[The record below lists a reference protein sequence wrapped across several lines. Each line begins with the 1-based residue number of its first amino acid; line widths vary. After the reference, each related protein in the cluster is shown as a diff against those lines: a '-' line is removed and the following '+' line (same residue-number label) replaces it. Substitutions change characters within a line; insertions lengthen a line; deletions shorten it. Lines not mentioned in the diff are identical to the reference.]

1 MMTSALLLALL
12 ASCGSVKSPH
22 ELTIAVIPMGTTHEF
37 WKSIHA
43 GAVTAAREIGGVKI
57 IWKGPLREDDRD
69 EQVRII
75 EDFTASRVS
84 AILLSPM
91 DDRTFIRPVME
102 AKRAGIPTVL
112 VNSSL
117 QGDSHVSFVATDN
130 YRGGVLAAEHMGKI
144 TGGKGKLIIIRLNE
158 ADVTTMERVRG
169 FRDTVT
175 SKFPGLE
182 IISENQYAGVTTETA
197 FRTGENLF
205 NRYPDAT
212 ALFTPNESST
222 FGFLRVLQ
230 DRGLAGKICFIGFDS
245 SNKLIEALRKGE
257 IHGLVIQN
265 PFAMGYMG
273 VKVAIAYLRGE
284 RVEKRIDTGV
294 ILASPE
300 NMDDPE
306 VKKLLKPDLSVL
318 GTQQAK
324 QQTPI
329 GVPPFLPR

>member
-1 MMTSALLLALL
+1 MKEIREKPGAKVMIMVLMLVLLMLLA
-12 ASCGSVKSPH
+12 ACGSGKTPR

-57 IWKGPLREDDRD
+57 LWKGPLREDDRD

-75 EDFTASRVS
+75 EDITSSRVN

-117 QGDSHVSFVATDN
+117 QGDFHVSFVATDN

-158 ADVTTMERVRG
+158 ADVTTMERVKG
-169 FRDTVT
+169 FRDTIT
-175 SKFPGLE
+175 SRFPGIE
-182 IISENQYAGVTTETA
+182 IISENQYAGVTTESA

-205 NRYPDAT
+205 NRYPEAT

-230 DRGLAGKICFIGFDS
+230 DRGLAGKIIFIGFDS
-245 SNKLIEALRKGE
+245 SEKLIEALRKRE
-257 IHGLVIQN
+257 IQGLVIQN
-265 PFAMGYMG
+265 PFAMGYTG
-273 VKVAIAYLRGE
+273 VKVAAAFLRGE

-300 NMDDPE
+300 NMDAPNI
-306 VKKLLKPDLSVL
+306 KKLLKPDLSVL
-318 GTQQAK
+318 GTQ
-324 QQTPI
+324 
-329 GVPPFLPR
+329 

>member
-1 MMTSALLLALL
+1 MANLRIIISFSILSVFIS
-12 ASCGSVKSPH
+12 SCGSGKSTR
-22 ELTIAVIPMGTTHEF
+22 EITIAVIPMGTTHEF

-75 EDFTASRVS
+75 EDFTGLRVN

-102 AKRAGIPTVL
+102 AKQAGIPTVL
-112 VNSSL
+112 INSSL
-117 QGDSHVSFVATDN
+117 QGDVSVSYVATDN
-130 YRGGVLAAEHMGKI
+130 YKGGVLAAEHMGKI

-158 ADVTTMERVRG
+158 ADVTTMDRVRG
-169 FRDTVT
+169 FRETVA
-175 SKFPGLE
+175 SKYPGLE
-182 IISENQYAGVTTETA
+182 IISENQYAGVTTESA

-205 NRYPDAT
+205 NRFPEAT

-230 DRGLAGKICFIGFDS
+230 DRGTAGKIFFIGFDS
-245 SNKLIEALRKGE
+245 SEKLIESLRNRE
-257 IHGLVIQN
+257 IRGLVIQN
-265 PFAMGYMG
+265 PFAMGYTG
-273 VKVAIAYLRGE
+273 VKVAAAYLRGE
-284 RVEKRIDTGV
+284 KVEKRIDTGV
-294 ILASPE
+294 ILATPE

-318 GTQQAK
+318 ESK
-324 QQTPI
+324 
-329 GVPPFLPR
+329 

>member
-1 MMTSALLLALL
+1 
-12 ASCGSVKSPH
+12 
-22 ELTIAVIPMGTTHEF
+22 MGTTHEF

-57 IWKGPLREDDRD
+57 LWKGPLREDDRD

-75 EDFTASRVS
+75 EDITSLRVN

-117 QGDSHVSFVATDN
+117 QGDFHVSFVATDN

-169 FRDTVT
+169 FRETVV
-175 SKFPGLE
+175 SKFPGIE
-182 IISENQYAGVTTETA
+182 IISENQYAGVTTESA

-205 NRYPDAT
+205 NRYPEAT

-230 DRGLAGKICFIGFDS
+230 DRGLAGKIIFIGFDS
-245 SNKLIEALRKGE
+245 SEKLIEALRKRE
-257 IHGLVIQN
+257 IQGLVIQN
-265 PFAMGYMG
+265 PFAMGYTG
-273 VKVAIAYLRGE
+273 VKVAAAFLRGE

-300 NMDDPE
+300 NMDAPDI
-306 VKKLLKPDLSVL
+306 KKLLKPDLSVL
-318 GTQQAK
+318 GTQ
-324 QQTPI
+324 
-329 GVPPFLPR
+329 

>member
-1 MMTSALLLALL
+1 
-12 ASCGSVKSPH
+12 
-22 ELTIAVIPMGTTHEF
+22 MGTTHEF

-43 GAVTAAREIGGVKI
+43 GAVAAAREIGGVRI

-117 QGDSHVSFVATDN
+117 QGDTHVSFVATDN
-130 YRGGVLAAEHMGKI
+130 YQGGVLAAEHMGKV
-144 TGGKGKLIIIRLNE
+144 TGGRGKLIIIRLNE

-169 FRDTVT
+169 FRETIA

-182 IISENQYAGVTTETA
+182 IISENQYAGVTTESA

-230 DRGLAGKICFIGFDS
+230 DRGRAGKIIFIGFDS
-245 SNKLIEALRKGE
+245 SGKLIEALRKGE

-265 PFAMGYMG
+265 PFAMGYTG
-273 VKVAIAYLRGE
+273 VKVAVAFLRGE
-284 RVEKRIDTGV
+284 QVEKRIDTGV

-300 NMDDPE
+300 NMDDPGIA
-306 VKKLLKPDLSVL
+306 KLLKPDLSVI
-318 GTQQAK
+318 GT
-324 QQTPI
+324 
-329 GVPPFLPR
+329 R